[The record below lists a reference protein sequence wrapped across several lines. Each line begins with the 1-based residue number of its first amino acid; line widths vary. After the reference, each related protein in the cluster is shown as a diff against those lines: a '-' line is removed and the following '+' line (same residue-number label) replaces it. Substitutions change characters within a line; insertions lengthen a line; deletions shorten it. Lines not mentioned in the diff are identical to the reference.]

1 MTPQEFIAEIGPG
14 AKQSCIDT
22 GIPASV
28 TLAQGALESGWG
40 GSGLAIRDKNLFGIK
55 GFPPEWTGP
64 VAMWPTQEWNGS
76 KYVTVQQP
84 FRVYDSWQASLDDH
98 ARFFFVNRNYRPAL
112 AVRGRPNEFAQAIQA
127 AGYATDPNYAAQ
139 LIEIMGDFN
148 LYAWDVPQSEWV
160 LLPWARV

>member
-1 MTPQEFIAEIGPG
+1 MTPQQFITEIGPG

-28 TLAQGALESGWG
+28 TLAQAALESGWG
-40 GSGLAIRDKNLFGIK
+40 GSGLAMQDKNLFGIK
-55 GFPPEWTGP
+55 GNPPEWTGP

-76 KYVTVQQP
+76 EYVTMQQP
-84 FRVYDSWQASLDDH
+84 FRVYPSWQASLDDH
-98 ARFFFVNRNYRPAL
+98 ARFFFVNQNYRSAL
-112 AVRGRPNEFAQAIQA
+112 AVRGQPDAFAQAIQA
-127 AGYATDPNYAAQ
+127 AGYATDPNYANQ

-160 LLPWARV
+160 LLPWAQV